1 MLLCLSQLEM
11 TFALLPF
18 GPFFLWYRIVCADQG
33 CLTAISTG
41 VHSIA
46 AYLTQPSVKE
56 FVFFL
61 ALNNRTNLAAMTRVT
76 GSFDGS
82 GHVFN
87 GSGALPNNTTQSSNR
102 RRTQ

>member
-1 MLLCLSQLEM
+1 MCRPGLLDCN
-11 TFALLPF
+11 FDRGALHCSVP
-18 GPFFLWYRIVCADQG
+18 D
-33 CLTAISTG
+33 TK
-41 VHSIA
+41 
-46 AYLTQPSVKE
+46 PSVKE

-87 GSGALPNNTTQSSNR
+87 GSGALPNNTTQSSKQ
-102 RRTQ
+102 TTYSVT